1 MARRLMTLWT
11 LSSCLMSFLMSSLV
25 PSSTFSQSRLLGRL
39 AIREDRLDED
49 AHGASGRVDTA
60 DYGEAESLLDA
71 GALLKLDIVDR
82 DS

>member
-1 MARRLMTLWT
+1 
-11 LSSCLMSFLMSSLV
+11 MSFLMSSLV

-60 DYGEAESLLDA
+60 DHGESESLLDA